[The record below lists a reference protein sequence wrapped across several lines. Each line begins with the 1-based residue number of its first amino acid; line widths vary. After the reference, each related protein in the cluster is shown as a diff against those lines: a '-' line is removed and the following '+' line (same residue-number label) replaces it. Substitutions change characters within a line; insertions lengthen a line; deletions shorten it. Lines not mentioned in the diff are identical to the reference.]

1 MNRQKGFW
9 SLLATAVIL
18 GTFGV
23 WIRELDKYFSEFGQV
38 VSRSLAATVII
49 LLIIIIKKVKLKVP
63 KDKVK
68 YLAGFTIAFPLSVI
82 CFTYSATSIK
92 VTNALFMLYVGIMI
106 STYLW
111 GRFAFG
117 EQITSKK
124 IISICLLLTGLVVFV
139 YPFSASTFSIGTV
152 LGIMAGLL
160 EGTAHAFR
168 KYMKDVQREAVVLFQ
183 SLSGAFVA
191 LILLLI
197 SGQVFA
203 TEWTARGIIVS
214 VIFGILLVTIGYL
227 LVIGFSN
234 YDVNVGTIILASE
247 LFFALVIN
255 FIFLREEPTLT
266 EAIGGA
272 IIFIGAIFNNIHI
285 GKSHDKITSV

>member
-1 MNRQKGFW
+1 MNRRKGFW
-9 SLLATAVIL
+9 SLLATAAIL

-38 VSRSLAATVII
+38 VARSLVATVII

-63 KDKVK
+63 KDKVR
-68 YLAGFTIAFPLSVI
+68 YLVGFTIVFPLSIV

-92 VTNALFMLYVGIMI
+92 VTNALFMLYVGSMI

-117 EQITSKK
+117 EKVTGKK
-124 IISICLLLTGLVVFV
+124 IISILLLLVGLVVFV
-139 YPFSASTFSIGTV
+139 YPFSADTFSTGTV

-160 EGTAHAFR
+160 EGTAHSFR
-168 KYMKDVQREAVVLFQ
+168 KFMKDVQRETIVLFQ
-183 SLSGAFVA
+183 SLSGA
-191 LILLLI
+191 LIGFLLLLV

-203 TEWTARGIIVS
+203 KEWSTQGILVS
-214 VIFGILLVTIGYL
+214 VLFGILLVTIGYL

-266 EAIGGA
+266 EAIGGS
-272 IIFIGAIFNNIHI
+272 IIFLGAIYNNIGRKTHE
-285 GKSHDKITSV
+285 KITSV

>member
-9 SLLATAVIL
+9 SLLITAAIL
-18 GTFGV
+18 GTFGL

-38 VSRSLAATVII
+38 VARSLAATVII
-49 LLIIIIKKVKLKVP
+49 LLIIIIKRVKLNVP

-68 YLAGFTIAFPLSVI
+68 YLAGFTIAFPLSII
-82 CFTYSATSIK
+82 CFTYAATSIK
-92 VTNALFMLYVGIMI
+92 VTKALFMLYVGSMI

-117 EQITSKK
+117 EKVTRSK
-124 IISICLLLTGLVVFV
+124 IISIILLLVGLTVFV
-139 YPFSASTFSIGTV
+139 YPFSADTLSTGTV
-152 LGIMAGLL
+152 LGILAGLL

-168 KYMKDVQREAVVLFQ
+168 KYLRDVQKETIVLFQ
-183 SLSGAFVA
+183 SLSGALVG
-191 LILLLI
+191 LLLLLA

-203 TEWTARGIIVS
+203 TEWTGRGIAVS
-214 VIFGILLVTIGYL
+214 VLFGFLLVMIGYL
-227 LVIGFSN
+227 LVIGFGN

-255 FIFLREEPTLT
+255 FIFLSEEPTLT

-272 IIFIGAIFNNIHI
+272 IIFLGAIYNNI
-285 GKSHDKITSV
+285 GRKNSEKIITV